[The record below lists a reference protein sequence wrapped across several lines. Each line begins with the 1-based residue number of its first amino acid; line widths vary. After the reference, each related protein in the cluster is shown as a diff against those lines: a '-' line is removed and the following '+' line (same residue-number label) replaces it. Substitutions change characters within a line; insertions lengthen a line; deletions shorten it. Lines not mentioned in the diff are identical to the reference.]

1 MAQIKRNFL
10 KSKMN
15 KDLDARLLTNGEYRE
30 GRNINVSRSEGSDVG
45 ALENVLGNQQVA
57 FGILNSIRS
66 GLDPNETLEIIGL
79 FKHDETK
86 SIYLFCTTW
95 IDSSTTGLD
104 NKYGGHNW
112 IIQVTLPVDPLLT
125 DPNLNPTSITKVLVQ
140 GSFLNFA
147 KSWPITGCNII
158 EDQLFWTDNRNQPRK
173 ININKGVVSAGLFVD
188 PISNQTYYYTEDQIS
203 VAKFAPYEPIK
214 FIFLG

>member
-1 MAQIKRNFL
+1 MAQIRRNFL

-66 GLDPNETLEIIGL
+66 GLDPNETLEVIGL

-147 KSWPITGCNII
+147 KVMAY
-158 EDQLFWTDNRNQPRK
+158 NR
-173 ININKGVVSAGLFVD
+173 V
-188 PISNQTYYYTEDQIS
+188 
-203 VAKFAPYEPIK
+203 
-214 FIFLG
+214 